1 LGGVAS
7 ILNFPLPDIEDEDEE
22 EGGGDDNNAQEVN
35 AD

>member
-22 EGGGDDNNAQEVN
+22 EGDGGNNAQGVN